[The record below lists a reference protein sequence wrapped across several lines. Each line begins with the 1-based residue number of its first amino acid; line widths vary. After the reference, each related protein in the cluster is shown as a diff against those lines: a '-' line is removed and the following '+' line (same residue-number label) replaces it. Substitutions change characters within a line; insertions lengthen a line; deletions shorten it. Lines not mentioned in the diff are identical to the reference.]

1 MTSKYHATRTE
12 VDGYVFA
19 SKAEARRYSELK
31 LLEQAGEIDHLML
44 QPKYEIAIN
53 KKHICNYFA
62 DFQYRL
68 HRGAYVVEDVKGVRT
83 PVYQLKKKLVEAIYG
98 ITIAEVS
105 YR

>member
-1 MTSKYHATRTE
+1 MTSKYHATRIE

-31 LLEQAGEIDHLML
+31 LMEQAGEIDGLVM
-44 QPKYEIAIN
+44 QPVFPIIINNIKVAKYI
-53 KKHICNYFA
+53 A
-62 DFQYRL
+62 DFSYYLGEQKIT
-68 HRGAYVVEDVKGVRT
+68 EDVKGVRT
-83 PVYQLKKKLVEAIYG
+83 PVYKLKKRLVEAIYG